1 MRRTWRLRPSWIV
14 SSIRPGARR
23 RTVAGAVDLDAFVDY
38 FRAAGAAGVAVP
50 ALNRIVPKP

>member
-1 MRRTWRLRPSWIV
+1 MPSAA
-14 SSIRPGARR
+14 P
-23 RTVAGAVDLDAFVDY
+23 DLDAFVAY